1 MRFDFVDLKNIK
13 FINFVNF
20 ELTAL
25 LLDCHAKCCRD
36 ERNLLNIILPS
47 FLTIGV
53 FS

>member
-20 ELTAL
+20 ALTAL
-25 LLDCHAKCCRD
+25 LLDCLAQCCRD
-36 ERNLLNIILPS
+36 EPNLLNIILPS